1 MRANVITRH
10 GGPEVLEL
18 RDEPEPEP
26 GDGELL
32 VALEAAGINFRD
44 VYERAGRGYAG
55 NSQPPLIG
63 GVEGAGTVLRSN
75 SPEFSEGDRVGWR
88 RRTATPSAWW
98 CPPRPP
104 CRSRTAARTTWPP
117 PRSCR
122 A

>member
-1 MRANVITRH
+1 MRASVITRH
-10 GGPEVLEL
+10 GGPEVLKL

-55 NSQPPLIG
+55 NSKPPLIG

-75 SPEFSEGDRVGWR
+75 SPEFEEGDRVGWAAAPYSYAER
-88 RRTATPSAWW
+88 VVVSAAAAV
-98 CPPRPP
+98 PLPGP
-104 CRSRTAARTTWPP
+104 CSGE
-117 PRSCR
+117 
-122 A
+122 